1 MSARGLAVSPV
12 LTLNCSCA
20 LVSARVVVAGG
31 LQPGQSTTAVA
42 ALCAEYV
49 RAPRV
54 LYCTNVDGVYTAD
67 PSKDPNARKLNKV
80 SYGKLRD
87 LCCGTDN
94 VLPGQYRIMD
104 NVALTILE
112 RSKIEAAV
120 MAGDRAAILDAVNRD
135 FATIDENTADCGTIV
150 CDVTIEKKK

>member
-1 MSARGLAVSPV
+1 MRQ
-12 LTLNCSCA
+12 SCA
-20 LVSARVVVAGG
+20 LVSTRVVVAGG

-42 ALCAEYV
+42 ALCAEYC

-54 LYCTNVDGVYTAD
+54 IYCTNVDGVYSAD
-67 PSKDPNARKLNKV
+67 PAKDPNARKFNKV

-94 VLPGQYRIMD
+94 ILPGQYRIMD

-112 RSKIEAAV
+112 RSKIEAV
-120 MAGDRAAILDAVNRD
+120 VLAGERERIVDAVARD
-135 FATIDENTADCGTIV
+135 FTKIDENTTDFGTVV
-150 CDVTIEKKK
+150 CDVSVEMKKQ